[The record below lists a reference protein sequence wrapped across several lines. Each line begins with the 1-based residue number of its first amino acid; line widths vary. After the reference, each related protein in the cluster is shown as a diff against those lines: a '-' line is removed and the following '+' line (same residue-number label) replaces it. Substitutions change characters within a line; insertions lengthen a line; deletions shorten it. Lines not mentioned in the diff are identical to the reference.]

1 LHERERLAPLEQK
14 KPLGNPLD
22 KNPLIQGNGLVL
34 SHEHLHKLQMEL
46 ARQVAALPVRRE
58 ADGSVHVLLVTS
70 RGTGR
75 WVIPKGWPWHGCED
89 CVAAAHEAREEAGVL
104 GLVQSQPLGSFVY
117 EKRRSSGH
125 ELVRADVYMIE
136 VASLLESWPEQ
147 DERQRAWFTL
157 EDAANVVSDQ
167 ELRDLLQAF
176 GNR

>member
-1 LHERERLAPLEQK
+1 MA
-14 KPLGNPLD
+14 
-22 KNPLIQGNGLVL
+22 
-34 SHEHLHKLQMEL
+34 L
-46 ARQVAALPVRRE
+46 ARQVAALPVRCE
-58 ADGSVHVLLVTS
+58 ADGSVQVLLVTS
-70 RGTGR
+70 RETAR

-89 CVAAAHEAREEAGVL
+89 CVAAAQEAREEA
-104 GLVQSQPLGSFVY
+104 VQSQPLGSFVY
-117 EKRRSSGH
+117 EKQRSSGP

-176 GNR
+176 GNRGPL